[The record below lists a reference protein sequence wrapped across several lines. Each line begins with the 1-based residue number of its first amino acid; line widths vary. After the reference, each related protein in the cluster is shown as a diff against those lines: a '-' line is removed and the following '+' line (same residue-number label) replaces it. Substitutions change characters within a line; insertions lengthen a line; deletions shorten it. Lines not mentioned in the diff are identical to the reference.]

1 LLVDL
6 ILSDNVSGLFHIIWK
21 LKERADGDWNLI
33 NFESGEV
40 MCAHRFLFLP
50 PPVSL
55 LLERN
60 VAIP

>member
-1 LLVDL
+1 
-6 ILSDNVSGLFHIIWK
+6 
-21 LKERADGDWNLI
+21 
-33 NFESGEV
+33 

-60 VAIP
+60 VAIPWNLAKWDMRWKKPDLQVRNLYDRTS